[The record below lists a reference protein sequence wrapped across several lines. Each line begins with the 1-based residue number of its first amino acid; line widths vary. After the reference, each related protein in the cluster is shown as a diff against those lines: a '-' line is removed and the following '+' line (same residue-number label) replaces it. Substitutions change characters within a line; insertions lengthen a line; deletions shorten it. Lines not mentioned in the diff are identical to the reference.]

1 MAQPPD
7 DIPIPTTKHTVK
19 AGFPGG
25 EQRLEVHVAEG
36 DLPPWDLD
44 SKLRVAKVTG
54 RAKYTFDLNVPGMLW
69 GKVVRAAVPAGEIV
83 RIDTSRAEA
92 LPGVKATWK
101 TESRYVRF
109 AGQDVAA
116 VAATTPEL
124 AEDAARLVQ
133 VTYDE
138 RPYATDLRRAM
149 ERDAPLVYEAN
160 QLPEELDE
168 EATKTAPRKGNIVG
182 PKVDP
187 SNVRGD
193 VDKGLAEAEASV
205 EATYYVPV
213 HTHAPL
219 ETHGVIARW
228 EGDQLTI
235 WASTQA
241 VFAVRNGV
249 AEALGI
255 DRKNVTVLTEHM
267 GGGFGSK
274 LGPSAT
280 GSAFAVIAPR
290 LAKLAGAPVKLMLD
304 RREEHLCTGNAPSA
318 LMTVRLGAKRD
329 GTFTAVHYRSFGSAG
344 IADGAGTGG
353 PAGALYANCPNLKV
367 EEHDVFT
374 NAGPAAPLRA
384 PGHPQGAFA
393 LESAVDELA
402 AKLGMDPLE
411 LRRKNESSPVRLMQ
425 YDKGAAAIGW
435 QRRNTKAGDAPGP
448 RKRGIGMANGNWYV
462 IARSKGVGAEVR
474 VHQDGSVE
482 VFSGAQDIGTG
493 FRTAMAIV
501 AAEELGL
508 RPRDVKMNVGDSRW
522 PEGPGSGGS
531 NTTNSVAPVVRL
543 AAHEARLK
551 LFALASPL
559 LGAKTDELDAA
570 DGKIFVSA
578 QPSRSVGFK
587 QAAAKMAG
595 ETIAALAERKK
606 QFETFRRDLAGTQ
619 FAEVEVDVETGEV
632 RVLKVVGV
640 HDCGFP
646 INTLTTE
653 SQIIGALI
661 QGASWALF
669 EDRVLDRNVGTMVN
683 PNLESYKILAPR
695 DMFEAVAIVT
705 EVANAGNNTSAA
717 GIGEPP
723 MVPILAAIANA
734 VYNATGARVR
744 SLPITPDRMLAAL
757 RGGLGGRYEP
767 ASLSLRDTSAPPQSS
782 SAPELVPASS
792 GKYWPH
798 A

>member
-1 MAQPPD
+1 
-7 DIPIPTTKHTVK
+7 V
-19 AGFPGG
+19 
-25 EQRLEVHVAEG
+25 
-36 DLPPWDLD
+36 
-44 SKLRVAKVTG
+44 
-54 RAKYTFDLNVPGMLW
+54 
-69 GKVVRAAVPAGEIV
+69 
-83 RIDTSRAEA
+83 
-92 LPGVKATWK
+92 
-101 TESRYVRF
+101 
-109 AGQDVAA
+109 
-116 VAATTPEL
+116 
-124 AEDAARLVQ
+124 
-133 VTYDE
+133 
-138 RPYATDLRRAM
+138 
-149 ERDAPLVYEAN
+149 
-160 QLPEELDE
+160 
-168 EATKTAPRKGNIVG
+168 VG
-182 PKVDP
+182 PKTDP
-187 SNVRGD
+187 RGVRGD
-193 VDKGLAEAEASV
+193 VDKGFAEAEASV
-205 EATYYVPV
+205 DATYYIPV

-219 ETHGVIARW
+219 ETHGVVARW

-235 WASTQA
+235 WASTQG
-241 VFAVRNGV
+241 VFSVRNGV

-255 DRKNVTVLTEHM
+255 DRKNVIVLTEHM

-280 GSAFAVIAPR
+280 GSAFAVIAPK

-304 RREEHLCTGNAPSA
+304 RHEEHLCTGNAPSA
-318 LMTVRLGAKRD
+318 LMTVRIGAKKD
-329 GTFTAVHYRSFGSAG
+329 GTFTAIHHRSFGSAG

-353 PAGALYANCPNLKV
+353 PARTLYAECPNLKV

-402 AKLGMDPLE
+402 AKLDMDPLE
-411 LRRKNESSPVRLMQ
+411 LRRKNESSPVRRMQ

-435 QRRNTKAGDAPGP
+435 QRRNKKPGDAPGP

-462 IARSKGVGAEVR
+462 IARDKGVGAEVR

-493 FRTAMAIV
+493 FRTAMAVV

-508 RPRDVKMNVGDSRW
+508 RPGDLKMNVGDSRW
-522 PEGPGSGGS
+522 PEGPASGGS

-543 AAHEARLK
+543 AAHDARLK
-551 LFALASPL
+551 LFALAAPL
-559 LGAKTDELDAA
+559 LGARAEELDAA
-570 DGKIFVSA
+570 DGKIFVA
-578 QPSRSVGFK
+578 AEPARSVAFK
-587 QAAAKMAG
+587 QAAAKMPG
-595 ETIAALAERKK
+595 EVIAALAERKK
-606 QFETFRRDLAGTQ
+606 QFETFRRDIAGTQ
-619 FAEVEVDVETGEV
+619 FAEVEVDVETGEI
-632 RVLKVVGV
+632 RVLKMVGV

-661 QGASWALF
+661 QGVSWALF
-669 EDRVLDRNVGTMVN
+669 EDRVIDRNVGTMVN

-723 MVPILAAIANA
+723 MVPTLAAIANA

-757 RGGLGGRYEP
+757 RGGLGGR
-767 ASLSLRDTSAPPQSS
+767 PQ
-782 SAPELVPASS
+782 P
-792 GKYWPH
+792 
-798 A
+798 